1 MRCGG
6 TCSKYEVKSGAY
18 RILVGRC
25 DRNNHLEEIGVD
37 ERVILRWIFRK
48 WDGGT
53 DWIEL
58 AQNRDRWLA
67 LVIAVMNLR
76 VPQKCGDFL
85 D

>member
-1 MRCGG
+1 MRWAGHVAHIG
-6 TCSKYEVKSGAY
+6 NRRGAY